1 MITFTDGAK
10 QKVLEYMEQAE
21 GDFVGLRLVA
31 MKQGRH
37 TFSYNFSLVS
47 EGETYD
53 SDTQVDLDA
62 LKVFMDEK
70 SAEYLDEASVDFI
83 SDESGSGF
91 KVENP
96 LAVAHWDDPL
106 AEKVQHVIDEQVLPA
121 LRGHGGWVELLSV
134 EGETAVI
141 EFGGGCQ
148 GCGMSQVTLKQGI
161 EAAITGAVP
170 EITKVVDQTDHEA
183 GSNPYYDKQQ

>member
-10 QKVLEYMEQAE
+10 QKVFEYMEKAE
-21 GDFVGLRLVA
+21 GDFAGLRLVA

-53 SDTQVDLDA
+53 ADQAENLGD

-70 SAEYLDEASVDFI
+70 SAEYLQDASVDFVT
-83 SDESGSGF
+83 DPSGSGF

-106 AEKVQHVIDEQVLPA
+106 AAKVQHVIDEQVLPA
-121 LRGHGGWVELLSV
+121 LRGHGGWLELLAV
-134 EGETAVI
+134 EGDTAVI

-148 GCGMSQVTLKQGI
+148 GCGMSQVTLKEGI
-161 EAAITGAVP
+161 ETAITAAVP
-170 EITKVVDQTDHEA
+170 EIKKVIDKTDHEA
-183 GSNPYYDKQQ
+183 GSNPFYEEK

>member
-10 QKVLEYMEQAE
+10 QKVLEYMEQSE

-53 SDTQVDLDA
+53 ADQAVDLEN
-62 LKVFMDEK
+62 LKVFMDAQ
-70 SAEYLDEASVDFI
+70 SAEFLDEASVDFV
-83 SDESGSGF
+83 SDPSGAGF

-121 LRGHGGWVELLSV
+121 VRGHGGWVELLEI
-134 EGETAVI
+134 EGDTAVI

-148 GCGMSQVTLKQGI
+148 GCGMSQVTLKEGI
-161 EAAITGAVP
+161 EKAITGAVP
-170 EITKVVDQTDHEA
+170 EIKSVIDKTDHAA
-183 GSNPYYDKQQ
+183 GSDPYHAG